1 MLKGKSS
8 KHTYKNILN
17 QINADWSN
25 YVNDLAKNLRT
36 TTPIDTGKAR
46 RTWRQLDLFKIDSHS
61 RKKKILDNRVGYAS
75 ILDGSEGRPTSRQA
89 PRGIVEPALRKTRQK

>member
-1 MLKGKSS
+1 MRQSGVTFNKLLDQVNK
-8 KHTYKNILN
+8 
-17 QINADWSN
+17 DWSG
-25 YVNDLAKNLRT
+25 YVGSLARNLSQG
-36 TTPIDTGKAR
+36 TPVDTGKAR
-46 RTWRQLDLFKIDSHS
+46 RTWRQLDLFKIDTHT

>member
-1 MLKGKSS
+1 MKSAGV
-8 KHTYKNILN
+8 TYNKILD
-17 QINADWSN
+17 QINKDWAG
-25 YVNDLAKNLRT
+25 YVGSLARNLAT
-36 TTPIDTGKAR
+36 GTPVDTGKAR
-46 RTWRQLDLFKIDSHS
+46 RTWRQLDLFKIDNHT